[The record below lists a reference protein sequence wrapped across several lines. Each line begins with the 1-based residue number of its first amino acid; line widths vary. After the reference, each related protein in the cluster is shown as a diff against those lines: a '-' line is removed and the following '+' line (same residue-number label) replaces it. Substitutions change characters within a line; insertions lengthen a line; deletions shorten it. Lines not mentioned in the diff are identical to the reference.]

1 MFMLLRGQRP
11 VHPKYSIV
19 PNWAICG
26 VSPGELAAEKKI
38 CSIVDHPATL
48 YDVHAIRDISFI
60 ALFSRAALCHIYT
73 CLQYMRIYYIYI
85 YTYVDN
91 NNRIDI

>member
-11 VHPKYSIV
+11 VHPKYSSAELSNLRSLAGGIGSGEKNLFHCR
-19 PNWAICG
+19 P
-26 VSPGELAAEKKI
+26 PG
-38 CSIVDHPATL
+38 DP

-60 ALFSRAALCHIYT
+60 ALFSRAALRHIYI
-73 CLQYMRIYYIYI
+73 RIHNIYI
-85 YTYVDN
+85 YTCVDN